1 MHKSKYLIFGICLFI
16 SALILLAILSL
27 KDNATLISNSELH
40 YLMQDSLPNSAKI
53 KGDYLFFKIN
63 HQSYKIAKDS
73 VDLKGFGEKIP
84 IEITTNS
91 TFLENLDF
99 IVFIGVI
106 VICLLLFAKNPQYFK
121 KPSKNISL
129 KDIQNIQTLNHE
141 INESFDLAKIKS
153 TQSNITFED
162 VAGISEAK
170 EELEEI
176 IDYLKSPQKYQN
188 FGVKLPKGVLL
199 IGPPGVGKTLIARA
213 LAGEAGVPFFY
224 QSGASF
230 VQIYVGMGAKR
241 VRDLFTKAKLN
252 APSIIFIDE
261 IDAVGKARGGMRN
274 DEREATLNQLLTE
287 MDGFEDSKGVIVIG
301 ATNNIDS
308 MDEAL
313 LRSGR
318 FDRRIFVE
326 LPNLQERI
334 KILKVH
340 CRDKNYDF
348 NLEEIARLCVGFSG
362 AGIASLINEA
372 ALNAIKRNSTS
383 IQKEDI
389 LSVRDKVMIGV
400 KKKLSFNEKEKE
412 ILAFYQAAKAFSAYH
427 LEIPFE
433 KATLMSDGLKYLD
446 KEFSSKNELENQ
458 IKVHLSGIAALK
470 LLYDEYYSH
479 SKEDLNIA
487 KNIAKKMVESYG
499 MGEYLIGSEEDILKI
514 LENCKIERI
523 EFFKNYQNLL
533 NAIQKKLLQNEKL
546 EYQEIGELIHATL

>member
-1 MHKSKYLIFGICLFI
+1 MVKSKSLIVGIVGVVVV
-16 SALILLAILSL
+16 AILVVVML
-27 KDNATLISNSELH
+27 MRDNTQVLSTQEAQTLLSSGEVRNVSV
-40 YLMQDSLPNSAKI
+40 DN
-53 KGDYLFFKIN
+53 DYLYFTHKDDNYKVYLYPIPLEAWGYMFPIKVRQTFFSSEI
-63 HQSYKIAKDS
+63 
-73 VDLKGFGEKIP
+73 LGE
-84 IEITTNS
+84 
-91 TFLENLDF
+91 
-99 IVFIGVI
+99 IGVI
-106 VICLLLFAKNPQYFK
+106 VVVFLVLSLFFALVRSHRKNKIPQK
-121 KPSKNISL
+121 
-129 KDIQNIQTLNHE
+129 IQNEPIR
-141 INESFDLAKIKS
+141 ESVPLIESSFMPMSSAVRFK
-153 TQSNITFED
+153 D
-162 VAGISEAK
+162 VAGISEVK
-170 EELEEI
+170 EELVEI
-176 IDYLKSPQKYQN
+176 IDYLKNPKHYQDL
-188 FGVKLPKGVLL
+188 GITLPKGVLL
-199 IGPPGVGKTLIARA
+199 VGPPGVGKTMIAKA
-213 LAGEAGVPFFY
+213 VAGEAGVPFFY
-224 QSGASF
+224 QSGSSF

-241 VRDLFTKAKLN
+241 VRELFARAKAK

-301 ATNNIDS
+301 ATNNMDS

-348 NLEEIARLCVGFSG
+348 NLEEVARLCVGFSG

-372 ALNAIKRNSTS
+372 ALNAIKRDSKI

-433 KATLMSDGLKYLD
+433 KTTLMSDGLKYLD

-499 MGEYLIGSEEDILKI
+499 MGEYLIGSEEDILRI

-533 NAIQKKLLQNEKL
+533 NTIQQKLLQNEKL
-546 EYQEIGELIHATL
+546 EYQEIGELINATL